1 MQTVWDIDQGVAM
14 LYVARDKEGRIREM
28 HPAPH
33 GDAQEALPADN
44 AEVLEFINERWRQNE
59 MLQLDLDFIR
69 VIEDLIELLI
79 AKKVILV
86 TDLPPQIQE
95 KLMRRKIARQQ
106 ITLEESV
113 GMQGDDIIPI

>member
-1 MQTVWDIDQGVAM
+1 M

-113 GMQGDDIIPI
+113 GMQGNDIIPI

>member
-1 MQTVWDIDQGVAM
+1 M

-33 GDAQEALPADN
+33 GDAQEELSPDN
-44 AEVLEFINERWRQNE
+44 PEVLEYINEHWRQNE
-59 MLQLDLDFIR
+59 MLKLDLDFIR

-79 AKKVILV
+79 AKKVILI

-106 ITLEESV
+106 ISFEESV

>member
-1 MQTVWDIDQGVAM
+1 M
-14 LYVARDKEGRIREM
+14 LYVARDKDGQIREM
-28 HPAPH
+28 HPSPR
-33 GDAQEALPADN
+33 GDAQEPLPADN

-79 AKKVILV
+79 AKQVIII

-106 ITLEESV
+106 ISLPETGGLP
-113 GMQGDDIIPI
+113 GDDIIPI

>member
-1 MQTVWDIDQGVAM
+1 
-14 LYVARDKEGRIREM
+14 M
-28 HPAPH
+28 HPSPR
-33 GDAQEALPADN
+33 GDAQEELPADN

-69 VIEDLIELLI
+69 VIEDLVELLI
-79 AKKVILV
+79 AKKVILI

-106 ITLEESV
+106 ISLEESV
-113 GMQGDDIIPI
+113 GMQGNDIIPI